1 MRIVLVH
8 NYYKESGGEDQVF
21 INEKNLLIR
30 NGHKVFTYER
40 KNKLELNSL
49 FSKVKIFFQVH
60 YNRSSKKQFHHFIK
74 LNNPDLVH
82 VHNFFPL
89 ITPSIYDACVEEGI
103 PVIQTLHNFRLIC
116 PTSILMHNGKIYRKS
131 IEKGA
136 YSSIIDKVYK
146 KSYLGTYA
154 VSRMI
159 EFHKNNGTW
168 ENKVDKFIALT
179 TFSKSIYVE
188 AGFPKK
194 KISIKPNFFQKKVKL
209 QKNKRSGALYVGR
222 ISPEKGIKTLISA
235 WQGINYPLKI
245 VGDGPLISEIT
256 SANNSSIKSI
266 GALSQNKVMEEM
278 SKASFLILP
287 SLCYEG
293 FPMVILESFANS
305 LPVIAS
311 DHGSISEIITN
322 NKNGLLFEP
331 GDSIQLKKKVKWMF
345 ENPEACMKM
354 GMNAKIEYDTKY
366 TPDNNY
372 NKLIQIY
379 NNTIQN
385 K

>member
-1 MRIVLVH
+1 MRIVLVK

-188 AGFPKK
+188 AGLPKK
-194 KISIKPNFFQKKVKL
+194 KISIKPNFFQKKDKL

-235 WQGINYPLKI
+235 WQGKNYPLKI

-266 GALSQNKVMEEM
+266 GALPQNKVMEEM

-287 SLCYEG
+287 SL
-293 FPMVILESFANS
+293 
-305 LPVIAS
+305 
-311 DHGSISEIITN
+311 
-322 NKNGLLFEP
+322 
-331 GDSIQLKKKVKWMF
+331 
-345 ENPEACMKM
+345 
-354 GMNAKIEYDTKY
+354 
-366 TPDNNY
+366 
-372 NKLIQIY
+372 
-379 NNTIQN
+379 
-385 K
+385 

>member
-1 MRIVLVH
+1 
-8 NYYKESGGEDQVF
+8 
-21 INEKNLLIR
+21 
-30 NGHKVFTYER
+30 
-40 KNKLELNSL
+40 
-49 FSKVKIFFQVH
+49 
-60 YNRSSKKQFHHFIK
+60 
-74 LNNPDLVH
+74 
-82 VHNFFPL
+82 
-89 ITPSIYDACVEEGI
+89 
-103 PVIQTLHNFRLIC
+103 
-116 PTSILMHNGKIYRKS
+116 MHNGKIYRKS

>member
-1 MRIVLVH
+1 M
-8 NYYKESGGEDQVF
+8 
-21 INEKNLLIR
+21 
-30 NGHKVFTYER
+30 
-40 KNKLELNSL
+40 
-49 FSKVKIFFQVH
+49 
-60 YNRSSKKQFHHFIK
+60 
-74 LNNPDLVH
+74 
-82 VHNFFPL
+82 
-89 ITPSIYDACVEEGI
+89 
-103 PVIQTLHNFRLIC
+103 
-116 PTSILMHNGKIYRKS
+116 
-131 IEKGA
+131 
-136 YSSIIDKVYK
+136 
-146 KSYLGTYA
+146 
-154 VSRMI
+154 
-159 EFHKNNGTW
+159 
-168 ENKVDKFIALT
+168 
-179 TFSKSIYVE
+179 
-188 AGFPKK
+188 
-194 KISIKPNFFQKKVKL
+194 
-209 QKNKRSGALYVGR
+209 
-222 ISPEKGIKTLISA
+222 
-235 WQGINYPLKI
+235 KI